1 MHLRKEHNIDPEDVT
16 EVICTTSPGQVKRN
30 FEPEDIKYSPPS
42 GYASISSIPYTVA
55 AALVEGQFTLNQVS
69 DEKVK
74 DPRILHMAKKVKR
87 AVDDGFRDYQ
97 NARVQIKLKDGSNY
111 ERYLENAIGSPQHP
125 VPPELIEGK
134 FKTISEHL
142 ISDSRIQQ
150 IIDTIAHLEDLE
162 RVDELMMLLKIDASA
177 QKRP

>member
-1 MHLRKEHNIDPEDVT
+1 MS
-16 EVICTTSPGQVKRN
+16 EVICTTTSGHVKRN
-30 FEPEDIKYSPPS
+30 FEPEEIKYSPPN

-55 AALVEGQFTLNQVS
+55 AALVEGQFTLNEVS

-74 DPRILHMAKKVKR
+74 NPRILDMAKKVKP

-97 NARVQIKLKDGSNY
+97 NARVHIKLKDGSTC

-125 VPPELIEGK
+125 APPELIEGK
-134 FKTISEHL
+134 FKTIAEHL
-142 ISDSRIQQ
+142 ISGSRIQQ

-162 RVDELMMLLKIDASA
+162 RMDELMMLLKIDASA
-177 QKRP
+177 QKRT